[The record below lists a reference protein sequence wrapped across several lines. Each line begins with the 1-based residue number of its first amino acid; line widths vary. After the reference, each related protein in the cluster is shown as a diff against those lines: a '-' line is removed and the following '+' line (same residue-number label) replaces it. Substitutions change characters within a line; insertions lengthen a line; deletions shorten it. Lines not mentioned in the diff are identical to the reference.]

1 VKKGLALYALAAY
14 AFLHV
19 PLLILAVFSFNS
31 SRFAVWQGFSLQ
43 WYGAIARDRNL
54 MESSLNSL
62 IIAVAATITATV
74 IGTLAAYGLWKRR
87 TRGFA

>member
-1 VKKGLALYALAAY
+1 MKGRGLAIYAIGAY

-43 WYGAIARDRNL
+43 WYR
-54 MESSLNSL
+54 
-62 IIAVAATITATV
+62 AVADDSNLQRL
-74 IGTLAAYGLWKRR
+74 GKHRR
-87 TRGFA
+87 RYELPLRCQSR